1 MNKKPERFFIV
12 VYCVNDCIQMP
23 MKFDKGCEGALC
35 CGDAADVVA
44 AFADAAAARRAIRIS
59 ERYARLCKEQG
70 KPVNDDFLGPYR
82 KNVKIATCGID
93 RVKEDT
99 Q

>member
-1 MNKKPERFFIV
+1 MNKKQERFFIV
-12 VYCVNDCIQMP
+12 VYCDNDCVQIP
-23 MKFDKGCEGALC
+23 MKFDEDCKGALC
-35 CGDAADVVA
+35 CGGAGDVVA

-70 KPVNDDFLGPYR
+70 KPLNDDFLGPCR
-82 KNVKIATCGID
+82 KNVKIMTCGID
-93 RVKEDT
+93 RAKEDG